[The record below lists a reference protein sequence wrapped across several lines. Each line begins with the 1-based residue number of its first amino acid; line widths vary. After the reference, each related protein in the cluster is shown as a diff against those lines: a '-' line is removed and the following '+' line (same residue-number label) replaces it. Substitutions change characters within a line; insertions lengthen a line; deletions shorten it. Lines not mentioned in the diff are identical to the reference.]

1 MKQMNALVVKFA
13 LAMLFALAGATVAWA
28 EPLFVGYYPDWGKW
42 MSPSYTVDKV
52 PYAKLTHVLWSF
64 VSPNEDGSLR
74 GDAVDDPT
82 DLDKMVELAHKAG
95 TKVVLSLGGGGLC
108 ENFAAVT
115 ADDNLRA
122 KFVAAL
128 MEFVKAHDL
137 DGLDMD
143 WETPEN
149 ETQTAN
155 FDKLISELRA
165 ALPQGKTL
173 SAALPCSDWNGK
185 HFNAETL
192 VENLDWLGFMTYDIT
207 GDWDEKA
214 RFDSP
219 LYPNVSNGWTTWSW
233 KQTAQYWA
241 GRGVPASK
249 MVFGIPMFGFVFD
262 GATRPGT
269 DFTKGT
275 YTSYAKI
282 VAQEGWTF
290 HFDDVSMEPYAVG
303 DNKFATFEDPHSA
316 AIKSRWVKENN
327 YAGIL
332 VWEVSQDYTDG
343 TEQPI
348 LDSIAV
354 ALRGETST
362 AIRPVRKARS
372 AGGATSGVK
381 VDVLGHKVR
390 GERPIILLDIGRK
403 R

>member
-192 VENLDWLGFMTYDIT
+192 VENLD
-207 GDWDEKA
+207 
-214 RFDSP
+214 
-219 LYPNVSNGWTTWSW
+219 
-233 KQTAQYWA
+233 
-241 GRGVPASK
+241 
-249 MVFGIPMFGFVFD
+249 
-262 GATRPGT
+262 
-269 DFTKGT
+269 
-275 YTSYAKI
+275 
-282 VAQEGWTF
+282 
-290 HFDDVSMEPYAVG
+290 
-303 DNKFATFEDPHSA
+303 
-316 AIKSRWVKENN
+316 
-327 YAGIL
+327 
-332 VWEVSQDYTDG
+332 
-343 TEQPI
+343 
-348 LDSIAV
+348 
-354 ALRGETST
+354 
-362 AIRPVRKARS
+362 
-372 AGGATSGVK
+372 
-381 VDVLGHKVR
+381 
-390 GERPIILLDIGRK
+390 
-403 R
+403 